1 MSYKYSICYPDKAE
15 IEYKNALF
23 SSDEVLLIAQNYP
36 WLDQLNVMQ
45 KLDENK
51 VYYNPSLNFTSAKDG
66 KSFGLTANYSTSNQL
81 EFSLWYNR
89 PKKVKVLFGLLGEK
103 EKMDVDDVWQID
115 FETAIKYL
123 KHFLDGK
130 FQTVESLFK

>member
-130 FQTVESLFK
+130 FQTVENLFK